1 MLRRARKRSRI
12 HLLEEQAVIR
22 LLWACVLFPLTDTQG
37 GEGGEGGLGPQQ
49 PELILFDQKKKTK
62 KNHCYGP
69 GKILFLHFIARIE
82 DLQEVQRQ
90 EKTEEVTEI
99 QVNFRRCH
107 HSCNQSPVRPS
118 PPFSQLKLSTCRK
131 EGAKHSRASRSLA
144 MKEGGGVGV
153 NGHILAPCRRGQAT
167 RAFNPLSPS
176 SFMNFFF

>member
-1 MLRRARKRSRI
+1 MSLCLVSADRHPGR
-12 HLLEEQAVIR
+12 
-22 LLWACVLFPLTDTQG
+22 
-37 GEGGEGGLGPQQ
+37 GGLGPQQ
-49 PELILFDQKKKTK
+49 PEPILFDQKKNNKEKSLLWTWK
-62 KNHCYGP
+62 DPFPPFYRSHRGP
-69 GKILFLHFIARIE
+69 SG
-82 DLQEVQRQ
+82 EVQRQ
-90 EKTEEVTEI
+90 EETEEVTEI

-176 SFMNFFF
+176 SFMNFFFKKNICI